1 MDTTICSTCRTVQ
14 APEARCWVCN
24 GSLHTPLPT
33 QPAEEVEE
41 RWTLSDDKRRVNSFS
56 LAGLIGCI
64 ALGAFIVVTA
74 AKVRSPLMV
83 LAAIA
88 MLILFVGPQL
98 LGVPT
103 RRRITRATVEILP
116 AADKWAEALPSLS
129 ARVAAGRP
137 GELLVSGQELH
148 GPKGLLA
155 RVASRKSVTLEL
167 RVDDETVS
175 VSGPAVTLR
184 RLASER
190 IDEARAR
197 QLFDLPALISLP
209 AELTL
214 VQTGVQDGERCQVSG
229 PLTQKAEP
237 TGYRETSFARA
248 FAGAPGTPVVLR

>member
-1 MDTTICSTCRTVQ
+1 MDTTLCSTCRTVQ
-14 APEARCWVCN
+14 APEDRCWVCN
-24 GSLHTPLPT
+24 GSLHSPLPT

-74 AKVRSPLMV
+74 AKVRSPFMV

-116 AADKWAEALPSLS
+116 AADTWAEALPSLS

-137 GELLVSGQELH
+137 GELLVTGQELRTS
-148 GPKGLLA
+148 KGLLA
-155 RVASRKSVTLEL
+155 RIASRESVTLEL
-167 RVDDETVS
+167 QVDDERVS
-175 VSGPAVTLR
+175 LTGPAVTLR
-184 RLASER
+184 KLASEP
-190 IDEARAR
+190 IDEAKARA
-197 QLFDLPALISLP
+197 LFDLPSLVSLP
-209 AELTL
+209 AGLQL

-237 TGYRETSFARA
+237 SSYREVSFARA
-248 FAGAPGTPVVLR
+248 FAGAPGTPIVLR